1 MKLKKQG
8 KIVIL
13 VILIFCIAMMS
24 FIIIKQKKTLTL
36 VGESEIV
43 MNINEDYDDEGTN
56 IPEAEISGFVDT
68 SQAGDYMLT
77 YTYNDQS
84 VSRIIHVI
92 DESNIV
98 MNLNGSQDTY
108 VKLNET
114 YIESGCHVIDKTDG
128 SNITNEVTI
137 TGSVDTSNVGEYTLT
152 YTINYN
158 YITISKERVVHVVE
172 DMDEN
177 TDGIAVLM
185 YHYVYTK
192 DDIPDSL
199 NTNYILDTDLEEQLQ
214 YLSENNYYFPSYAEL
229 AAYVNGTLT
238 LPKKSV
244 ILTFDD
250 GQNGFLKYGIP
261 LLEKYQIPATSFVI
275 ASKAEDKIVQYASEY
290 VSFQSH
296 SYDMHKAGGTIGH
309 GGIISAMSEQE
320 IIDDLL
326 KAMDIVQ
333 NTEAFAYPY
342 GDVTDASQTAVEKT
356 DILCAFTT
364 NYGKV
369 KVGDDLTYLSRVRV
383 IGEASL
389 SSFIASIN

>member
-8 KIVIL
+8 KIVLLI
-13 VILIFCIAMMS
+13 ILIFCIVLMS
-24 FIIIKQKKTLTL
+24 FIIIKHKKTLTL

-43 MNINEDYDDEGTN
+43 ININEDYDDEGTN
-56 IPEAEISGFVDT
+56 ISDVEISGFVDT

-77 YTYNDQS
+77 YTYDDQS
-84 VSRIIHVI
+84 ISRIIHVV
-92 DESNIV
+92 DESSIV

-114 YIESGCHVIDKTDG
+114 YIESGCHVIDKSDG
-128 SNITNEVTI
+128 SNITNEVEI
-137 TGSVDTSNVGEYTLT
+137 SGSVDTSHVGDYTIT

-158 YITISKERVVHVVE
+158 YLTISKERVVHVVD

-192 DDIPDSL
+192 DDVPDSL

-214 YLSENNYYFPSYAEL
+214 YLSENNYYFPSYEEL

-275 ASKAEDKIVQYASEY
+275 ASKVEDKITQYASEY
-290 VSFQSH
+290 ISFQSH

-342 GDVTDASQTAVEKT
+342 GDVTDVAQAAVEKI
-356 DILCAFTT
+356 DILCAFNT

-369 KVGDDLTYLSRVRV
+369 RVGDDLTYLSRVRV

-389 SSFIASIN
+389 SSFIASID